1 MTAVTALRFS
11 EESKGL
17 SSPLTDTD
25 KEIAGG
31 LRKCRRKRPHALVV
45 RLKRVYCLWIAYL
58 PPWVFF
64 TFLVFF
70 FPFREKS
77 VHEPGVDLNSSLTT
91 IDWLASV
98 TPKVS
103 GTLYF
108 FRIFFLLLSFS
119 LFTPFSP
126 SFPGFIDSA
135 RFRES
140 PRATRNL
147 IIRTRRWLLWQS
159 LRKWYE
165 RKT

>member
-1 MTAVTALRFS
+1 MPS
-11 EESKGL
+11 EEAPRARSPPEAGVLPMDCVFTPMSFLYFFGL
-17 SSPLTDTD
+17 L
-25 KEIAGG
+25 
-31 LRKCRRKRPHALVV
+31 
-45 RLKRVYCLWIAYL
+45 
-58 PPWVFF
+58 
-64 TFLVFF
+64 

-119 LFTPFSP
+119 LFTLLFSF
-126 SFPGFIDSA
+126 FPGFIDSA

-147 IIRTRRWLLWQS
+147 IIRTRR
-159 LRKWYE
+159 
-165 RKT
+165 